1 MGDDAHWMGFALEE
15 AERAF
20 AEGEVPVGAVV
31 VRRNGVVGR
40 GHNRTEKSGYP
51 FEHAEV
57 LAMREAVGETG
68 RRSLEDCVLYS
79 TVEPCVMCVGAALLA
94 RIPRIVFGARE
105 PNTGACESVLSV
117 PNDPALGRA
126 IVVTGG
132 VGEERS
138 KELMQAFFRLRRSEG
153 SGNGSERSD
162 GAERW

>member
-1 MGDDAHWMGFALEE
+1 MGDDAHWMSFALEE

-31 VRRNGVVGR
+31 VRRNRVVGR
-40 GHNRTEKSGYP
+40 GHNRTENTGYP

-57 LAMREAVGETG
+57 LAMREAVGEIG

-105 PNTGACESVLSV
+105 PNTGACESMLSV
-117 PNDPALGRA
+117 PNDPALGGV

-132 VGEERS
+132 VAEERS
-138 KELMQAFFRLRRSEG
+138 RELMQAFFRLRRAG
-153 SGNGSERSD
+153 GPGNGSDCQD
-162 GAERW
+162 GAERP